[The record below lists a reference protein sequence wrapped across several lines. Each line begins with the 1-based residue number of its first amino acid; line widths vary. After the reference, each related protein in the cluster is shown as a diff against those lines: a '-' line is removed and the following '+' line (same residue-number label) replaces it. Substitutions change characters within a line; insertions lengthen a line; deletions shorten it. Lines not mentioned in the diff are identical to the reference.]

1 MSPGGILLSAAPV
14 AGGGGLG
21 VGLVVGIQLALVG
34 CLLGGF
40 AWYVRERR
48 PGWAGAARIGAVLS
62 GLAGG
67 ILLLAAI
74 LGPGGNTAGPLVN
87 PVPDTVASV
96 DRGAVLYQADCAR
109 CHGVDGLGG
118 GVDARTTELPPANL
132 RSGHLDQHSDA
143 DIFSW
148 ISTGIPGG
156 MPAWADKL
164 SETDR
169 WDLVNYL
176 RSIDGRGPSAA
187 PSAAGT
193 PALAGIGLAGVLG
206 TTLLGWLGL
215 GLRRARRWPLD
226 PPVRPDR
233 QRHEHDQDGDDP
245 DQRRQDV
252 LETRGAT
259 EE

>member
-1 MSPGGILLSAAPV
+1 VNPAGLLLSAAPV

-21 VGLVVGIQLALVG
+21 VGFVVGLQLALVG

-48 PGWAGAARIGAVLS
+48 PGWAVLARIAAVLS

-67 ILLLAAI
+67 ILVLAAF
-74 LGPGGNTAGPLVN
+74 LGPAGPSGALVN
-87 PVPDTVASV
+87 PVPDTVTSV

-118 GVDARTTELPPANL
+118 GVDAGTTQFPPANL
-132 RSGHLDQHSDA
+132 RSGHLNQHSDA
-143 DIFSW
+143 DIYTW
-148 ISTGIPGG
+148 ISNGIPGG

-176 RSIDGRGPSAA
+176 RSIDGHGPTAA
-187 PSAAGT
+187 PSAAGP
-193 PALAGIGLAGVLG
+193 PALAGIGLAGALG
-206 TTLLGWLGL
+206 TSLLGWLAF
-215 GLRRARRWPLD
+215 GLRRARRCGGP
-226 PPVRPDR
+226 
-233 QRHEHDQDGDDP
+233 QS
-245 DQRRQDV
+245 RR
-252 LETRGAT
+252 
-259 EE
+259 

>member
-1 MSPGGILLSAAPV
+1 VIPGGILLSAGPA

-21 VGLVVGIQLALVG
+21 VGLVVGIQLALVA

-48 PGWAGAARIGAVLS
+48 PGWASVARIGAALS

-67 ILLLAAI
+67 VLLLAAI
-74 LGPGGNTAGPLVN
+74 LQPGASAGPLVN

-118 GVDARTTELPPANL
+118 GVDAGTTELPPANL
-132 RSGHLDQHSDA
+132 RSGHLNQHSDA

-148 ISTGIPGG
+148 ISNGIPGG

-169 WDLVNYL
+169 WHLVNYL
-176 RSIDGRGPSAA
+176 RSINGRGPSPA
-187 PSAAGT
+187 PSAAG
-193 PALAGIGLAGVLG
+193 PSALAGIGVAGVLG

-215 GLRRARRWPLD
+215 GLRRARPPARRRTAAPPGRD
-226 PPVRPDR
+226 PRP
-233 QRHEHDQDGDDP
+233 
-245 DQRRQDV
+245 
-252 LETRGAT
+252 
-259 EE
+259 